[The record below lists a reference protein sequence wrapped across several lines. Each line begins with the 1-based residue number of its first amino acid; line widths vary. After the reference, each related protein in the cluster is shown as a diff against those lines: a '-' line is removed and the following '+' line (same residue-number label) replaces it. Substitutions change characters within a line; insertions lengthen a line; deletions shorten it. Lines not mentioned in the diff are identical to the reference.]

1 MKIKYL
7 AGKLKDKVE
16 DLDQVKAA
24 ELIDG
29 GYAIEVNEP
38 NPIDIA
44 VEAMSEKISDI
55 ASKAA
60 EKAANATLEKISKGL
75 KSKPTISVGQDG
87 WETDPAAGFKGVGD
101 YLSSVIK
108 MGQGKGVDERILK
121 YNQKVTFSPMSDSTD
136 GSIVPVEYSDQ
147 LINDI
152 ITENDF
158 LEDCFKVP
166 VTVGNSISV
175 PCDNTT
181 SLAAGGG
188 VAAVVVGEGT
198 QIQDSIAS
206 TRNVVFTLKKLATL
220 IDVTE
225 ELLADTN
232 IALPAYQA
240 QKNEQAFAYSIASG
254 ILTSGN
260 TAFGGIL
267 ASGTATA
274 PGVVTAAITGGTAT
288 GVVSYKDLLQV
299 YASFYGDRKTAMWV
313 CGPDT
318 FSSLMNASDGS
329 GRNVFLP
336 VLTGGLKD
344 EPYYTILGI
353 PVVIS
358 HVLPALGSLGDIMLI
373 DMSRYVVALKGGVET
388 ASTPFLHFD
397 AQTMT
402 FRTTLRI
409 VGQPERVA
417 PITTAGGL
425 SVSPYV
431 VLSATAR

>member
-44 VEAMSEKISDI
+44 VEAMSEKISYI

-232 IALPAYQA
+232 IALPAY
-240 QKNEQAFAYSIASG
+240 
-254 ILTSGN
+254 
-260 TAFGGIL
+260 
-267 ASGTATA
+267 
-274 PGVVTAAITGGTAT
+274 
-288 GVVSYKDLLQV
+288 
-299 YASFYGDRKTAMWV
+299 
-313 CGPDT
+313 
-318 FSSLMNASDGS
+318 
-329 GRNVFLP
+329 
-336 VLTGGLKD
+336 
-344 EPYYTILGI
+344 
-353 PVVIS
+353 
-358 HVLPALGSLGDIMLI
+358 
-373 DMSRYVVALKGGVET
+373 
-388 ASTPFLHFD
+388 
-397 AQTMT
+397 
-402 FRTTLRI
+402 
-409 VGQPERVA
+409 
-417 PITTAGGL
+417 
-425 SVSPYV
+425 
-431 VLSATAR
+431 